1 MDAGS
6 FPTGSPEG
14 CIYKMERLAVYDGPG
29 IRTVVF
35 LKGCPMSCTWC
46 ASPESKSGKPEI
58 GFRTELCNGCMACA
72 DICPEQAVQVDRDG
86 NIDFRRDQCRGCGS
100 CVQVCPSGAC
110 TLIGEM
116 VDATDVAARL
126 EKDEVFY
133 HRSGG
138 GITLSGGDPVF
149 QPVFS
154 AAVLKKSLE
163 RGFHTA
169 METCALCRWEV
180 LETMLVHLDLVY
192 VDIKHMDDRR
202 HFELTGCS
210 NKMILE
216 NIRNTARQYADL
228 ELVIRVPVIPGL
240 NDEQDNMDGIMEFA
254 LTLDHIKRIELLPY
268 HRYGV
273 ATYPVVGKSYGLP
286 DIEPPSADRMQAL
299 RDRMEKSG
307 IPVRIGG

>member
-1 MDAGS
+1 MDTGS
-6 FPTGSPEG
+6 FPSGPPEG

-35 LKGCPMSCTWC
+35 LKGCPMSCIWC

-58 GFRTELCNGCMACA
+58 GFRRELCTGCMACA
-72 DICPEQAVQVDRDG
+72 EICPEKAVQVDWEG
-86 NIDFRRDQCRGCGS
+86 NIDFRRDQCRACGS
-100 CVQVCPSGAC
+100 CVQVCPSGAR

-116 VDATDVAARL
+116 VGAEEVAARL

-138 GITLSGGDPVF
+138 GITLSGGDPVY
-149 QPVFS
+149 QPAFS
-154 AAVLKKSLE
+154 AAVLQKSIK

-169 METCALCRWEV
+169 METCAFCRWEV
-180 LETMLVHLDLVY
+180 LETMLDHLDLVY
-192 VDIKHMDDRR
+192 MDIKHMEDRR
-202 HFELTGCS
+202 HLELTGCS
-210 NKMILE
+210 NTMILE
-216 NIRNTARQYADL
+216 NIRNTARQYPDL

-240 NDEQDNMDGIMEFA
+240 NDEKDNMDGIMEFA
-254 LTLDHIKRIELLPY
+254 LTLDPVKRIELLPY

-273 ATYPVVGKSYGLP
+273 ATYPVIGKSYEIP
-286 DIEPPSADRMQAL
+286 DVKPPSSERIKTI
-299 RDRMEKSG
+299 RDWMEKSG